1 MFLLNFLTPLSS
13 LDVAAM
19 GNASSSLYNTLEE
32 IYEEEWDGQSELGN
46 IKEVWRIMA
55 R

>member
-1 MFLLNFLTPLSS
+1 MFFIKLFAPLSS

-46 IKEVWRIMA
+46 IKEVWWIMA